1 MNQQLIDLTII
12 DIKTNK
18 KMNLKDAID
27 KFKNIVLLGTPG
39 SGKSSLLK
47 KFQEENREEVKLI
60 TVKEFITFLPNNDKK
75 MLFLDAL
82 DEYRSFEK
90 DKNFVI
96 KELAHHLKN
105 YQCKKLISCRELDWY
120 GDTDT
125 LALQDILGENFRLFK
140 IDILDKPHQILLIS
154 TLNSNIDKEQILKDF
169 EFSGF
174 LKNPQLLKMIV
185 DVYKDNQPKLE
196 NKKQIFETFILKAGK
211 EHNNSYNH
219 EILSDEDIFKLN
231 GYLAFFYLFS
241 KVDSLNNDF
250 LSQIATDEFSI
261 LKLNSVIKTKIYTKD
276 GFFMHRTIPEY
287 LCAKFLIDY
296 KFKSQSI
303 LNRNRVKNLF
313 ITKHDKVI
321 SELRGVYS
329 WIGVL
334 TKDLDFID
342 LDPFYQ
348 LIYADNSFFD
358 ESFKKTIILSI
369 KEYTKKHP
377 YFFEN
382 HVTIFL
388 NGFYEKELD
397 DFLIKEIEETIESKN
412 HYPFLLTYI
421 IKDSEYISN
430 KMKEFIYSKILDNK
444 LDAHLKANF
453 IVHLTTNEKKDILD
467 KIISKE
473 LSDDKYNTLKEKI
486 LKYLYPKD
494 ILIKETIEVLK
505 TYNKNNMI
513 GQCLF
518 LYDTNCKN
526 KYNVVNELYETFP
539 ELLSEEYLLNND
551 REPIHG
557 LKYFIGDYFIELCLN
572 DKIKQSS
579 EDIYKILMHFKS
591 YYDNLFIELPFE
603 SFYNKKEILESSKV
617 KLQILSNE
625 LFEIHIK
632 EFLNNKDISF
642 LYAFDFIFPL
652 VKLNNKSKIFLNFLN
667 KENEKELNIILFQ
680 EAMKCFGNKEL
691 NNEFVEISKK
701 YDLEKILYDF
711 QNPKKAEWQLK
722 AEENNKKRNQKFEE
736 EKETI
741 KEYFN
746 SKSDENILGNFNELK
761 WITYYLDTAKG
772 LIDDEIRIR
781 FINIMKQLL
790 ENYLYKDE
798 ANINE
803 LSNKLSKTREI
814 DIIYYTALIVN
825 DEDSLD
831 INISDDLKEYLYILA
846 ILNGNVIN
854 KSKPK
859 EFLENI
865 EDNFAK
871 TTLVR
876 FINNIVKDKELDK
889 IFNILNLHSLKNILN
904 ILINNKVLDT
914 ILFNIVKES
923 NFLLEEDE
931 LQLLY
936 KKYNIQIAK
945 NILDIKNKIL
955 LEEKEII
962 EFFDDLF
969 TFHDYTGI
977 FSKLEEKY
985 KLQIIYNLIYHL
997 QGEIVSDKSEPMTK
1011 FDKVLF
1017 FLNSKALDFLN
1028 INSLKELLNKITSE
1042 NYWYNSIL
1050 YAINIKSQNE
1060 ADEFD
1065 KYSVKNLKEF
1075 INKNEILNNK
1085 DFYEEIKLRFY
1096 EIKNRIE
1103 DNRDNETLLFFESG
1117 KPKNENNCRDIV
1129 VNKLKDMYIDIDVNR
1144 EKLEGNNRTDIN
1156 IKYRNKDFEI
1166 QVECKKHD
1174 NETIYSG
1181 VKRQLI
1187 DKYFTS
1193 EIHNGIYFIFNFK
1206 DKNNNDKIIEKI
1218 KKNIPQ
1224 EYENNIEIIIIN
1236 LIS

>member
-1 MNQQLIDLTII
+1 MNQKLIDLTII
-12 DIKTNK
+12 DIETNE
-18 KMNLKDAID
+18 KMKLNNAIG
-27 KFKNIVLLGTPG
+27 KFKNIVLLGTSG

-47 KFQEENREEVKLI
+47 KFQEENQEKVKLT
-60 TVKEFITFLPNNDKK
+60 TVKEFIEFSLSNDKE

-82 DEYRSFEK
+82 DEYRSFEN

-96 KELAHHLKN
+96 KKLAYRLKD

-120 GDTDT
+120 EDTDT
-125 LALQDILGENFRLFK
+125 IALQNIVGEEFRLFK
-140 IDILDKPHQILLIS
+140 IDILDKSHQRLMIS
-154 TLNSNIDKEQILKDF
+154 TLNSTIDKEQIIKDF

-185 DVYKDNQPKLE
+185 NVYKNNQTKPK
-196 NKKQIFETFILKAGK
+196 NKKEIFETFILKAGK

-231 GYLAFFYLFS
+231 GYLSIFYLFS
-241 KVDSLNNDF
+241 KVDSFNDDF
-250 LSQIATDEFSI
+250 LSQIATDEFS
-261 LKLNSVIKTKIYTKD
+261 LSKLNTAIKTKIYTKD
-276 GFFMHRTIPEY
+276 NFFMHRTIAEY

-296 KFKSQSI
+296 KLKSQSI

-334 TKDLDFID
+334 TKDLDFIG

-358 ESFKKTIILSI
+358 ESFKKDIILSI

-388 NGFYEKELD
+388 NSFYEEELD
-397 DFLIKEIEETIESKN
+397 DFLIKEIKETIESKN
-412 HYPFLLTYI
+412 HYPLLLTYI

-467 KIISKE
+467 KIIFKE

-494 ILIKETIEVLK
+494 ISIKETIEALK

-526 KYNVVNELYETFP
+526 KYNLVNELYETFP
-539 ELLSEEYLLNND
+539 ELLSEEYLLHND

-557 LKYFIGDYFIELCLN
+557 LKYFIGDYFIELCLDYEN
-572 DKIKQSS
+572 KDSA
-579 EDIYKILMHFKS
+579 EYIYKILMHFKS
-591 YYDNLFIELPFE
+591 YYDNPSIELPFE
-603 SFYNKKEILESSKV
+603 SFYNNKNKILEASKV
-617 KLQILSNE
+617 KLQSLSNK
-625 LFEIHIK
+625 LLEIHIK
-632 EFLNNKDISF
+632 NFLNNKDIFFIYSF
-642 LYAFDFIFPL
+642 DYIFPL
-652 VKLNNKSKIFLNFLN
+652 VKPNNMSNIFLKFLN
-667 KENEKELNIILFQ
+667 KENEKDLNIILFQ

-722 AEENNKKRNQKFEE
+722 AEEDNKKRNQIYE
-736 EKETI
+736 EKKKSI

-761 WITYYLDTAKG
+761 LITYYLDTAKG

-781 FINIMKQLL
+781 FINVMKQLL
-790 ENYLYKDE
+790 ENYLYKGE

-825 DEDSLD
+825 DEDSLN
-831 INISDDLKEYLYILA
+831 INISDDLKKYLYVLT
-846 ILNGNVIN
+846 ILNCNVVN

-859 EFLENI
+859 KFLENI
-865 EDNFAK
+865 EDSFAK
-871 TTLVR
+871 TTLIR
-876 FINNIVKDKELDK
+876 FITNIVNDKELDK
-889 IFNILNLHSLKNILN
+889 IFNILNLYSLKNILN
-904 ILINNKVLDT
+904 TLTNNKVLDT
-914 ILFNIVKES
+914 ILFNIVKEF
-923 NFLLEEDE
+923 NFSLEEDK
-931 LQLLY
+931 LQLLN
-936 KKYNIQIAK
+936 KKYNIEIAK

-997 QGEIVSDKSEPMTK
+997 QGEIVSNKSEPMTK

-1028 INSLKELLNKITSE
+1028 INSLIELLNKITSE
-1042 NYWYNSIL
+1042 NYWYSSIL
-1050 YAINIKSQNE
+1050 HTINIKSQNE
-1060 ADEFD
+1060 ADAFD

-1103 DNRDNETLLFFESG
+1103 DNRDNETLLFFEKE

-1129 VNKLKDMYIDIDVNR
+1129 ANKLKDIYIDIEVNR

-1156 IKYRNKDFEI
+1156 IKDKNFEI
-1166 QVECKKHD
+1166 QVECKKY
-1174 NETIYSG
+1174 NNKTLYTG
-1181 VKRQLI
+1181 VKHQLI

-1193 EIHNGIYFIFNFK
+1193 KIQNGIYLIFNFG

-1224 EYENNIEIIIIN
+1224 EYKKNIEIIIIN
-1236 LIS
+1236 LIT